1 MPITNTHGGLNV
13 CQPRSNVMYQ
23 PLNIIIIVVVVV
35 VVVVVDAV
43 VVIIFTL
50 MSSLPYVGNDHF
62 QIIAVV
68 N

>member
-1 MPITNTHGGLNV
+1 
-13 CQPRSNVMYQ
+13 MYQ
-23 PLNIIIIVVVVV
+23 PLNIIIIIIIIII